1 MLDQILDSRTKA
13 HFAVALLLTFTILP
27 AQAKRKDTVLM
38 KNGDRLT
45 GEVKRLENGVLY
57 IDTDYIS
64 GSIGV
69 DWLQVEKVDSTGT
82 FQVVLNNGHRVAGTV
97 AKLPAEEAPNSDFS
111 VGMQGH
117 QERSSSS
124 DVISIE
130 TQKQNFWRQL
140 KGSID
145 VGYDFTSGNT
155 QTSLSSD
162 ASATYTTTTWSAGAS
177 YNAAYSGQSGGSKT
191 KLVEL
196 TGTGERFLNRNS
208 FLFGIADFLHSS
220 QQDLQLRTTLGGGYG
235 RYFIRTN
242 HNVLRWLIGPAYTHE
257 DYQSASRK
265 PSQQAVNALLGLLY
279 QLFRFDR

>member
-1 MLDQILDSRTKA
+1 
-13 HFAVALLLTFTILP
+13 
-27 AQAKRKDTVLM
+27 
-38 KNGDRLT
+38 
-45 GEVKRLENGVLY
+45 
-57 IDTDYIS
+57 
-64 GSIGV
+64 
-69 DWLQVEKVDSTGT
+69 
-82 FQVVLNNGHRVAGTV
+82 
-97 AKLPAEEAPNSDFS
+97 
-111 VGMQGH
+111 MQGH

-279 QLFRFDR
+279 QLFRFDRYSLQSQMLLYPALSNAGLLLMTTRTTSSVKLENNSHMDFSFWDNFDSQPPANAKRNELGVSNSLGWTF